1 MNDRKM
7 ISLIAPFYN
16 EEAGVNRFFDR
27 VNSSLAALRE
37 RYDFEVVCIN
47 DGSRDCT
54 LEMLKKKLKSGI
66 AISVLLIF
74 LVTLERRLQ

>member
-54 LEMLKKKLKSGI
+54 LEMLKKS
-66 AISVLLIF
+66 
-74 LVTLERRLQ
+74 